1 MRWTRRAPSAVSTP
15 SAPGTAGP
23 AELVT
28 QTADGTVGVLVV
40 EDGVTA
46 RSRTIDSLASAA
58 GLVVVGA
65 VGTLAA
71 ARAQL
76 RDAAAD
82 RVAVALVDVRLP
94 DGNGLE
100 LCRELRA
107 RHPGL
112 RVLIFTDHDDQASR
126 LAAAVAGA
134 SGYLLKDAP
143 ASAVTD
149 AVRDVAAGCSF
160 LEAETAAARR
170 LLGRGSFDHS
180 VLGPLTDRERTV
192 RVLLLRGHSDAAIA
206 RLLEVD
212 ERTVRAD
219 VAMLLTKLLTAPGRG
234 RRRRL
239 GAPLSAYLARVDRPD
254 SAWM

>member
-1 MRWTRRAPSAVSTP
+1 MRWTRRAPSASGMP
-15 SAPGTAGP
+15 SPSEAAGAVQP
-23 AELVT
+23 VT
-28 QTADGTVGVLVV
+28 RSADGTVGVLVV

-46 RSRTIDSLASAA
+46 RSRTVDSLCSAA

-71 ARAQL
+71 ARAEL
-76 RDAAAD
+76 RDVAD

-107 RHPGL
+107 LHPGL
-112 RVLIFTDHDDQASR
+112 RVLIFTDHDDHASR

-160 LEAETAAARR
+160 LDAETAAARR

-206 RLLEVD
+206 RLLEID

-219 VAMLLTKLLTAPGRG
+219 VAMLLTKLLTAPGRS

-239 GAPLSAYLARVDRPD
+239 GTPLSAYLARVHRPE